1 MPAPPSR
8 LGSATVAWILLL
20 LTTYHHAWQKI
31 DAQKI
36 LMRKKNKLF
45 KDNPWHTLGSRLI
58 LSDPASPNACR
69 INDTPSFGLLE
80 FVD

>member
-1 MPAPPSR
+1 MT
-8 LGSATVAWILLL
+8 GK
-20 LTTYHHAWQKI
+20 KI

-36 LMRKKNKLF
+36 LMRKKNELF
-45 KDNPWHTLGSRLI
+45 KDNPWHTLGSRQI
-58 LSDPASPNACR
+58 LSDPASPNACH